1 MQFTYQDSAVA
12 EEFTRNG
19 STLAQ
24 RRMSD
29 RALAMFAYWS
39 PAVPRWEPRKSA
51 NSTLRI
57 AAIVS
62 DHLYHG
68 LRFEGELFLLTP
80 SNWRSILDY
89 GSPDLL
95 IVESTWETATGH
107 WSLAQCTFGGEAESL
122 VELVNAFEKA
132 GVPTAYWLTVD
143 QVYHHHYKD
152 FAKNF
157 RKVFCADYREVGRLA
172 AEGVKSTHLPPC
184 VQPALYNPFRK
195 HEYYDALELGV
206 LFDGWGDLDR
216 RPENFDFLKEVTRDH
231 ALDIVESRY
240 QLTKRRLEAVD
251 KELAPCIRGCV
262 TRESRINVLKY
273 AKAYISTERS
283 LSTPTT
289 QQWMALEAAA
299 SYLPIVHLGQLNRVD
314 VRHNLVL
321 AEETE
326 SGFLI
331 ELYRLKQDELYRK
344 RQAHVAWR
352 ETYQSHT
359 FSHRLRSICEQLNV
373 SHDWEEYPKASLIT
387 PTYRKELLPRCY
399 KTFERQSYPNKELVL
414 VFNGNEP
421 PTYQEL
427 GLDKPRKDVVLTYV
441 PGEWFAG
448 ACLNMGHKRAEG
460 KFFFRVDDDDYYGE
474 NYTLDLMLVQR
485 SVDASRFGKPPCP
498 FVFEKEPGVYLRRQI
513 KMRRHTL
520 SDGKNLAAGDMW
532 IGGNSM
538 SGSKRSFVEQDYHPS
553 TIDGADTILNRNVAE
568 DAVVLTSDDMNL
580 VAERRVDLTTHTW
593 QINAAP
599 LKKDAVI
606 YESIDEL
613 MV

>member
-1 MQFTYQDSAVA
+1 M
-12 EEFTRNG
+12 
-19 STLAQ
+19 
-24 RRMSD
+24 
-29 RALAMFAYWS
+29 
-39 PAVPRWEPRKSA
+39 
-51 NSTLRI
+51 
-57 AAIVS
+57 
-62 DHLYHG
+62 
-68 LRFEGELFLLTP
+68 
-80 SNWRSILDY
+80 
-89 GSPDLL
+89 L

-427 GLDKPRKDVVLTYV
+427 GLDKPRKDVVLTYL
-441 PGEWFAG
+441 PQ
-448 ACLNMGHKRAEG
+448 GHFTGSAMEIGHANIKGDYAF
-460 KFFFRVDDDDYYGE
+460 KVDDDDHYGTH
-474 NYTLDLMLVQR
+474 YILDLMLAQHAID
-485 SVDASRFGKPPCP
+485 SDRFGKPPCP
-498 FVFEKEPGVYLRRQI
+498 FAFEGENEVYRRKTPRTQPFTVAEGEVFARGSIWP
-513 KMRRHTL
+513 
-520 SDGKNLAAGDMW
+520 
-532 IGGNSM
+532 GGNSIA
-538 SGSKRSFVEQDYHPS
+538 GRAKSFEMTPYPFYA
-553 TIDGADTILNRNVAE
+553 IDGNDSAAIVNTERN
-568 DAVVLTSDDMNL
+568 AVIFLGDDFNL
-580 VAERRVDLTTHTW
+580 IAERRADATTHTW
-593 QINAAP
+593 QVSREKLKERLEVAADDIEHYMP
-599 LKKDAVI
+599 
-606 YESIDEL
+606 
-613 MV
+613 